1 MENDKID
8 KIKDYYKE
16 GLTIVG
22 LNDSQGVNTTST
34 IFRKGLLEYLGSK
47 LTTDELEPLVINAF
61 SLLMNKTE
69 HIDYFLKANLSLEEI
84 KLSRTYGVVAAL
96 EKVMSYHHLPKVL
109 SKAGYL
115 YKVCAIPKKGD
126 ASIYLTSALEKAK
139 EPIVIY
145 SSGVNNLMRE
155 VGSNPFAIS
164 KDYQDKDKRPN
175 YNYAVEKVND
185 FSTLNKVIDGIDK
198 NFYNLLSINNS
209 SDIYALGS
217 YTPLS
222 LRSDEMKIFQ
232 DLIVEYN
239 ERLSSLCKS
248 YQITYINTNEI
259 GNRYNNS
266 NANFHINTKGQRA
279 LADAIL
285 EAIYDNKF
293 SDVKRNVSFHKYFET
308 TDNGPLDVI
317 DNLLIDKY
325 NLCDKRMFLDG
336 YEDLRNEEIIDE
348 HTREIGVFRK
358 VLRKTK

>member
-34 IFRKGLLEYLGSK
+34 FFRKGLLEYLSSK
-47 LTTDELEPLVINAF
+47 LTTVELEPLVINAF
-61 SLLMNKTE
+61 SPFMNKTE

-96 EKVMSYHHLPKVL
+96 EKVMSNHHLPKVL

-126 ASIYLTSALEKAK
+126 ASIYLTSSLEEAK

-198 NFYNLLSINNS
+198 NFYNLLSINDG

-222 LRSDEMKIFQ
+222 LRSEEMKIFQ
-232 DLIVEYN
+232 DLILEYN

-248 YQITYINTNEI
+248 YQITYINTQEI
-259 GNRYNNS
+259 GYMYNKS
-266 NANFHINTKGQRA
+266 KANFHINTKGQRA

-293 SDVKRNVSFHKYFET
+293 SKDKKEFTFCKKFET